1 MTNPYTQ
8 TYQNIYDILVDAIK
22 EFKEQQPFDT
32 EYDEEDES
40 ALDNFAS
47 VVLDLIGEQD
57 CIIEELMY
65 RLMSEL
71 STTDDSVDISE
82 QDMNDDILYWLE
94 QMKAVV
100 EPYELPGV
108 DNHEL

>member
-1 MTNPYTQ
+1 
-8 TYQNIYDILVDAIK
+8 
-22 EFKEQQPFDT
+22 
-32 EYDEEDES
+32 
-40 ALDNFAS
+40 
-47 VVLDLIGEQD
+47 
-57 CIIEELMY
+57 MY